1 MGDGILNFGFAQDV
15 AMESAVTTMKFR
27 LKNPSQYY
35 PMDNISVKL
44 NIANGRPDKD
54 GSLGAGSRSF
64 ANLVNPSITTLK
76 NTGNS
81 NITYDSASNVINIDK
96 IKAGEEVDID
106 ISICPPKGISKQ
118 LMRDFIG
125 NEGLFEA
132 YTNDFNNMS
141 SWLEYEFTSGE
152 GKHYAGITDVQH
164 QEILPPPKVFVSYEI
179 QPQGTDTDLY
189 KLKVNVTNV
198 GEGPAKGIVIFAPDI
213 PLDGDAAEIRSAY
226 SYKFGKSSD
235 NSIRIGD
242 LFSGETSYGE
252 FVVYAPGIDDS
263 SKDRKSVV

>member
-1 MGDGILNFGFAQDV
+1 MSKKTYLDEEFSGIGMQSATYKGLFAGKRIKDEKNFSSKFMRTLTSDACGVPEKMGDGILNFGFAQDV
-15 AMESAVTTMKFR
+15 AMESAVTTIKFR

-64 ANLVNPSITTLK
+64 ANIVNPSITTLK

-132 YTNDFNNMS
+132 YTNDFNNMY
-141 SWLEYEFTSGE
+141 SWLEYE
-152 GKHYAGITDVQH
+152 
-164 QEILPPPKVFVSYEI
+164 L
-179 QPQGTDTDLY
+179 
-189 KLKVNVTNV
+189 
-198 GEGPAKGIVIFAPDI
+198 
-213 PLDGDAAEIRSAY
+213 
-226 SYKFGKSSD
+226 
-235 NSIRIGD
+235 
-242 LFSGETSYGE
+242 
-252 FVVYAPGIDDS
+252 
-263 SKDRKSVV
+263 

>member
-1 MGDGILNFGFAQDV
+1 MNAKIVPIGILASPDSV
-15 AMESAVTTMKFR
+15 ADRA
-27 LKNPSQYY
+27 
-35 PMDNISVKL
+35 
-44 NIANGRPDKD
+44 
-54 GSLGAGSRSF
+54 
-64 ANLVNPSITTLK
+64 LVS
-76 NTGNS
+76 
-81 NITYDSASNVINIDK
+81 
-96 IKAGEEVDID
+96 
-106 ISICPPKGISKQ
+106 

-132 YTNDFNNMS
+132 YTNDFNNMY

-213 PLDGDAAEIRSAY
+213 FI
-226 SYKFGKSSD
+226 
-235 NSIRIGD
+235 SICI
-242 LFSGETSYGE
+242 FFQY
-252 FVVYAPGIDDS
+252 VGIF
-263 SKDRKSVV
+263 

>member
-1 MGDGILNFGFAQDV
+1 MCSSD
-15 AMESAVTTMKFR
+15 
-27 LKNPSQYY
+27 
-35 PMDNISVKL
+35 
-44 NIANGRPDKD
+44 
-54 GSLGAGSRSF
+54 
-64 ANLVNPSITTLK
+64 LK

-132 YTNDFNNMS
+132 YTNDFNNMY

-152 GKHYAGITDVQH
+152 GKHYAGITNVQH

-198 GEGPAKGIVIFAPDI
+198 GEGPAKGIII
-213 PLDGDAAEIRSAY
+213 
-226 SYKFGKSSD
+226 
-235 NSIRIGD
+235 
-242 LFSGETSYGE
+242 
-252 FVVYAPGIDDS
+252 
-263 SKDRKSVV
+263 